1 VSFLKE
7 IFKGAKKEAQSSS
20 FFVIVTIDTPKN
32 YLKTK
37 TKFQDCSAQKQCW
50 ILIFY
55 QTLEFKIFDYMKKTT

>member
-37 TKFQDCSAQKQCW
+37 TKFQDCSAQKQC
-50 ILIFY
+50 
-55 QTLEFKIFDYMKKTT
+55 